1 MTDFHVTENPGIK
14 FEHGHFITTFEAN
27 LRYIDE
33 VLTEYVSKSP
43 ALTEAGE
50 ILLQLNK
57 IKRDLS
63 VVYDSYS
70 KKVLDLMGDNS
81 IVDLPSGGSLEKK
94 SATERKKWQNPELA
108 SRVAE
113 RLSEMSVDM
122 DTGEVIM
129 DAKDMVVKL
138 LDYAA
143 VSYWRVGK
151 LGEIGINPD
160 AYCEQGEYKTN
171 LIVKGTKSSE

>member
-81 IVDLPSGGSLEKK
+81 LVDLPSGGSLEKK
-94 SATERKKWQNPELA
+94 VQPSVKNGKTQSWRAGLQNVCRKC
-108 SRVAE
+108 R
-113 RLSEMSVDM
+113 
-122 DTGEVIM
+122 
-129 DAKDMVVKL
+129 
-138 LDYAA
+138 
-143 VSYWRVGK
+143 
-151 LGEIGINPD
+151 
-160 AYCEQGEYKTN
+160 
-171 LIVKGTKSSE
+171 

>member
-1 MTDFHVTENPGIK
+1 MTTQEDNFNFVNQ
-14 FEHGHFITTFEAN
+14 FTTN
-27 LRYIDE
+27 LDGLDAILTNISESEIDVKE
-33 VLTEYVSKSP
+33 LAE
-43 ALTEAGE
+43 
-50 ILLQLNK
+50 LLLKLNRM
-57 IKRDLS
+57 KRDFS
-63 VVYDSYS
+63 VIYDSFS
-70 KKVLDLMGDNS
+70 QKVMNSMGDS
-81 IVDLPSGGSLEKK
+81 SLIELPSGGSIEKK
-94 SATERKKWQNPELA
+94 GATERKKWQHPELA

-129 DAKDMVVKL
+129 DARGMVVKL

-160 AYCEQGEYKTN
+160 SYCEQGDYKTN
-171 LIVKGTKSSE
+171 LIVKAGN

>member
-1 MTDFHVTENPGIK
+1 MTTQEDNFNFVNQFAT
-14 FEHGHFITTFEAN
+14 N
-27 LRYIDE
+27 LDGLDAILTNISESEIDVKE
-33 VLTEYVSKSP
+33 LAE
-43 ALTEAGE
+43 
-50 ILLQLNK
+50 LLLKLNRM
-57 IKRDLS
+57 KRDFS
-63 VVYDSYS
+63 VIYDSFS
-70 KKVLDLMGDNS
+70 QKVMNSMGDS
-81 IVDLPSGGSLEKK
+81 SLIELPSGGSIEKK
-94 SATERKKWQNPELA
+94 GATERKKWQHPELA

-129 DAKDMVVKL
+129 DARGMVVKL

-160 AYCEQGEYKTN
+160 SYCEQGDYKTN
-171 LIVKGTKSSE
+171 LIVKAGN